1 MGLSASG
8 SLAKTARALWA
19 QGKYVAASHAWRRA
33 MQALINEIE
42 G

>member
-1 MGLSASG
+1 MDAR

-19 QGKYVAASHAWRRA
+19 QGHYIAADHVWRRA
-33 MQALINEIE
+33 MQALINEMK

>member
-1 MGLSASG
+1 MVARNM
-8 SLAKTARALWA
+8 AKLARALWA
-19 QGKYVAASHAWRRA
+19 QGKYTAASHVWRRA

>member
-1 MGLSASG
+1 MEFCLSG
-8 SLAKTARALWA
+8 SLAQTARALWA

-33 MQALINEIE
+33 MQARINEMK